1 MVQVHTVYE
10 GSAWRNKVDGLQ
22 QGTVCPNRT
31 AAVGE
36 GRRIAIELSCS
47 HAVHDVDGRVVERVD
62 YGSTAPGVW
71 PGAMRYTA

>member
-22 QGTVCPNRT
+22 QGTACPHRST
-31 AAVGE
+31 AVAD
-36 GRRIAIELSCS
+36 GRSIAIDLACR
-47 HAVHDVDGRVVERVD
+47 HAVHDVDGRVVESID
-62 YGSTAPGVW
+62 YGSAEPGVW